1 LEPHSLAPAP
11 APGGPLAGLG
21 VLVTRPARQAGPFA
35 ARLAALGAVPVVF
48 PAIAILPADDA
59 APLEAVH
66 AALERYDLAVFV
78 SANAAEYGV
87 PSGRSWPSRVTAL
100 APGPGT
106 AEALAALGV
115 ADARTPAATFD
126 SEGLLA
132 LPLLADV
139 RGRRV
144 VIFRGDGGRE
154 ELPDALRARGAEV
167 DIVACYRRAAP
178 SSLEGLEA
186 AFAEGRIDAVTLTSS
201 EGIDNLWTRIAEEAR
216 AAWRGCPSFVPHPRI
231 GAHARGLGLA
241 VVETAGGDAGLVAGL
256 LDWARARPHGGNT
269 RCRSTS

>member
-1 LEPHSLAPAP
+1 LDPHALAPAP

-35 ARLAALGAVPVVF
+35 AKLAALGATPVIF
-48 PAIAILPADDA
+48 PAIAILPPDDT
-59 APLEAVH
+59 APLAAVH
-66 AALERYDLAVFV
+66 AALERYDFAVFV

-87 PSGRSWPSRVTAL
+87 RPGRPWPSRVTAL

-115 ADARTPAATFD
+115 ADARIPATTFD

-154 ELPDALRARGAEV
+154 ELPEALRSRGAEV

-178 SSLEGLEA
+178 ASVAGLDE
-186 AFAEGRIDAVTLTSS
+186 AFAAGRIDAVTLTSS
-201 EGIDNLWTRIAEEAR
+201 EGIDNLWPRLAEGAR
-216 AAWRGCPSFVPHPRI
+216 AAWRRCPSFVPHPRI
-231 GAHARGLGLA
+231 AAHARQLGLA
-241 VVETAGGDAGLVAGL
+241 VVDTAGGDAGLVAGL
-256 LDWARARPHGGNT
+256 LDWAPKRPH
-269 RCRSTS
+269 

>member
-1 LEPHSLAPAP
+1 LKPHALTPAP

-35 ARLAALGAVPVVF
+35 AKLAALGATPVIY
-48 PAIAILPADDA
+48 PAIAILPPDDT
-59 APLEAVH
+59 APLAAVH
-66 AALERYDLAVFV
+66 AALERYDFAVFV

-87 PSGRSWPSRVTAL
+87 PPGRPWPSRVTAL

-115 ADARTPAATFD
+115 ADARIPATTFD

-132 LPLLADV
+132 LPLLADL

-154 ELPDALRARGAEV
+154 ELPEALHSRGAEV
-167 DIVACYRRAAP
+167 DIVGCYRRAAP
-178 SSLEGLEA
+178 ASVAGLDE
-186 AFAEGRIDAVTLTSS
+186 AFAAGRIDAVTLTSS
-201 EGIDNLWTRIAEEAR
+201 EGIDNLWPRLAEGAR
-216 AAWRGCPSFVPHPRI
+216 AAWRQCPSFVPHPRI
-231 GAHARGLGLA
+231 AAHARMLGLA
-241 VVETAGGDAGLVAGL
+241 VVDTAGGDAGLVAGL
-256 LDWARARPHGGNT
+256 LDWAPKRPH
-269 RCRSTS
+269 